1 MLCIRKPPLAVLML
15 ELCMIIAKAKK
26 RISFWWESQSEILW
40 SALHQELRQT
50 ARLELEQS
58 RDKLSLPQPQADG

>member
-1 MLCIRKPPLAVLML
+1 
-15 ELCMIIAKAKK
+15 MIIAKAKK

-40 SALHQELRQT
+40 SALRQELRQT

-58 RDKLSLPQPQADG
+58 RDKLSLPQPQDDG